1 MLILSPVHPERHQSA
16 GLRGRA
22 HHSQM
27 QRTAVSSPRPT
38 GRIEQENQSYARPV
52 LRLPPLHSDLKNQAF
67 SFVHGVQWPD
77 LSPSKGE
84 GLKARK
90 KLQNESSIILPTQQ
104 PCQAIA
110 FQLCLCK
117 IAATRSQQATIPPHT
132 FFLRFRPA
140 ASERGSACP
149 CRGREGDR
157 TRTTSA

>member
-67 SFVHGVQWPD
+67 SF
-77 LSPSKGE
+77 L
-84 GLKARK
+84 
-90 KLQNESSIILPTQQ
+90 
-104 PCQAIA
+104 
-110 FQLCLCK
+110 FF
-117 IAATRSQQATIPPHT
+117 
-132 FFLRFRPA
+132 FFLSFM
-140 ASERGSACP
+140 GSNGP
-149 CRGREGDR
+149 TFLPRKVKG
-157 TRTTSA
+157 